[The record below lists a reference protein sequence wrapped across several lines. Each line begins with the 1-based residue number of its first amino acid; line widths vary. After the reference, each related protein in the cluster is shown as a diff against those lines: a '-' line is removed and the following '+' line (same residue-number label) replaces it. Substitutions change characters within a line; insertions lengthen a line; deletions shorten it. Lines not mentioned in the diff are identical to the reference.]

1 MFNLQ
6 CPKLLLN
13 LHHPKLLLRCRNAH
27 WRYKNATSRPFQKR
41 TRLLDHDVQKSR
53 MRMFLL
59 LKALH
64 EAAHLKYRNSW
75 DEQDE
80 TILINIL
87 LSNLEKFLQGL
98 TSPLRK

>member
-1 MFNLQ
+1 VPPQLPAPQPIQAAPLQ
-6 CPKLLLN
+6 PPQNVQPPVPKIVVEPPP
-13 LHHPKLLLRCRNAH
+13 PKVVITL
-27 WRYKNATSRPFQKR
+27 PQR
-41 TRLLDHDVQKSR
+41 TLAI
-53 MRMFLL
+53 RMFLL

-80 TILINIL
+80 MILLNIL